1 MKKNVRSIILIM
13 VIMTLFFTSCNTV
26 RYTSTKVQTLVPP
39 ARIINLPDTANI
51 AIVATLHDK
60 TEEEEVAES
69 SLDSLTITNVAMSIK
84 TNMEAS
90 PKYRSYIFPVYTVN
104 AGENGLTKEQV
115 LDIKESSN
123 ANYLIS
129 VEDFKSEAF
138 KKRIRT
144 SFENCIRIVV
154 PHSSTIKIYDV
165 DKLTIIDEHMI
176 QDTLSLQVN
185 ADPWETEDELVQR
198 LPDTKTAVLLVV
210 KEMAKSY
217 VEDIAPFWKEET
229 RYYYLD
235 SHIERAKIY
244 IDNEEWSKAMNIWM
258 LYVDDANKAL
268 AAISCFNM
276 ALGCEML
283 GEYDLALKWIDN
295 VKRKN
300 EAYYWEEYKKLLN
313 RRIAEKAILDRIIK

>member
-1 MKKNVRSIILIM
+1 
-13 VIMTLFFTSCNTV
+13 
-26 RYTSTKVQTLVPP
+26 VPP

-51 AIVATLHDK
+51 AIVASLPVEM
-60 TEEEEVAES
+60 EEGAKN
-69 SLDSLTITNVAMSIK
+69 SLDSLIITSVAMSIK
-84 TNMEAS
+84 KNMEAS
-90 PKYRSYIFPVYTVN
+90 PKYHSYIFPVYTVE

-129 VEDFKSEAF
+129 VEHFKSNSF

-144 SFENCIRIVV
+144 SNENCIRIVV
-154 PHSSTIKIYDV
+154 PHTSVIKIYDV
-165 DKLTIIDEHMI
+165 DRLAVIDERVI
-176 QDTLSLQVN
+176 NDTLSLQVN
-185 ADPWETEDELVQR
+185 ADAWETETELIHR
-198 LPDTKTAVLLVV
+198 LPDDKTAVLLIV
-210 KEMAKSY
+210 KEMAKVY
-217 VEDIAPFWKEET
+217 VEEIVPFWKEEN

-244 IDNEEWSKAMNIWM
+244 IDNEDWSKAMNIWSQ
-258 LYVDDANKAL
+258 YVNDENKAL

-295 VKRKN
+295 VKRKD
-300 EAYYWEEYKKLLN
+300 EAYYWGEYKKLLD
-313 RRIAEKAILDRIIK
+313 RRIAEKAILDSIMK